1 MPDLYRTNPRYKF
14 STSQYNSDKVIL
26 KFKALQIQYSDSFT
40 YFNCTLCVSLC
51 QTLVFFKKTYHC
63 KCYIKNI
70 LLVLFSH
77 KVYLKALW
85 ILCIL
90 HLNYYSENSI
100 VKDFCHSGHFF
111 DIHVNYACCKAKPL
125 LTVYIMNGQ
134 HKICPICPSQANTG
148 KAKRRMQKRPATLTG
163 RRPFFLRFTLINY
176 AGNTAVSSFR
186 LTHKQQQ
193 PYSKF
198 FSLNG
203 HSSTTTQPRHSGLR
217 ALQILRPC
225 QINQ

>member
-77 KVYLKALW
+77 KVYLKALC

-148 KAKRRMQKRPATLTG
+148 KAKRRTQKDLPPSRAAG
-163 RRPFFLRFTLINY
+163 LIFY
-176 AGNTAVSSFR
+176 F
-186 LTHKQQQ
+186 
-193 PYSKF
+193 
-198 FSLNG
+198 
-203 HSSTTTQPRHSGLR
+203 
-217 ALQILRPC
+217 ALHL
-225 QINQ
+225 

>member
-1 MPDLYRTNPRYKF
+1 M
-14 STSQYNSDKVIL
+14 
-26 KFKALQIQYSDSFT
+26 
-40 YFNCTLCVSLC
+40 
-51 QTLVFFKKTYHC
+51 
-63 KCYIKNI
+63 
-70 LLVLFSH
+70 
-77 KVYLKALW
+77 
-85 ILCIL
+85 
-90 HLNYYSENSI
+90 
-100 VKDFCHSGHFF
+100 KDFCHSGHFF

-148 KAKRRMQKRPATLTG
+148 KAKRRTAKRPATLMG
-163 RRPFFLRFTLINY
+163 CRPIFCFAFYLLLMSALLPQAPPVNAY
-176 AGNTAVSSFR
+176 AFSTR
-186 LTHKQQQ
+186 QT
-193 PYSKF
+193 YSKF

>member
-1 MPDLYRTNPRYKF
+1 MQRHTPACLIIVKVLCFRSKKEGTKPECLGFQGLSDLVLLSHNNPRYKI
-14 STSQYNSDKVIL
+14 SISQYNSDKVVL

-40 YFNCTLCVSLC
+40 YFNCTLYVSLY

-70 LLVLFSH
+70 LLVLFLH
-77 KVYLKALW
+77 KVYLKSLC

-148 KAKRRMQKRPATLTG
+148 KAKRRTQKGVL
-163 RRPFFLRFTLINY
+163 
-176 AGNTAVSSFR
+176 
-186 LTHKQQQ
+186 
-193 PYSKF
+193 
-198 FSLNG
+198 
-203 HSSTTTQPRHSGLR
+203 
-217 ALQILRPC
+217 
-225 QINQ
+225 